1 MYIRIL
7 NHYHLYTLRM
17 KKQLLALVT
26 LSILF
31 VACSKKEST
40 PKLMLDLHELSLKFD
55 KEHQFKVTLDGQAVD
70 GATVN
75 WTSSDERTG
84 TIGGTGLFKAKRIGT
99 TTITA
104 KRGEE
109 VLTATVDVT
118 PYATFFTE
126 PYVDFTASKAVI
138 KTKEKRLLAPNGEEA
153 DGLLYIGENNKI
165 QNVLYAFENGTLL
178 GAMAVFKTSALT
190 SDELAKFYLE
200 RYAYIGETND
210 LAYLAFG
217 QTIVAIGEHP
227 NVGFAAVYIQDPERT
242 TASTRSLG
250 EARALVEA
258 YSGKLVK
265 RLR

>member
-1 MYIRIL
+1 
-7 NHYHLYTLRM
+7 M

-31 VACSKKEST
+31 VACSKKKEST
-40 PKLMLDLHELSLKFD
+40 PKLMLDLNELSLKFD

-118 PYATFFTE
+118 PYSTFFVE
-126 PYVDFTASKAVI
+126 PYIDFTASKAVI
-138 KTKEKRLLAPNGEEA
+138 KTKEKRLLAPNGEDA
-153 DGLLYIGENNKI
+153 DELLFIGENNKI
-165 QNVLYAFENGTLL
+165 QNVFYAFENGTLL
-178 GAMAVFKTSALT
+178 GAMAVFNTSTLT

-200 RYAYIGETND
+200 RYAYIGETDD

-227 NVGFAAVYIQDPERT
+227 NVGFAAVYIQDPERK